1 MERNFSSE
9 HTRDTS
15 ACGAVLMDHL
25 LNAVGRS
32 LISKRARQLSRTKE
46 KNKQRE
52 RDRQRER
59 ERGRNQDR
67 TAPLGGSCERGKVTI
82 HQEGP
87 SLAETRGD
95 RGDLR
100 SLGGGAAAAHL
111 QRVNWR
117 ESC

>member
-59 ERGRNQDR
+59 ERERKESGQDGTPGRE
-67 TAPLGGSCERGKVTI
+67 L
-82 HQEGP
+82 
-87 SLAETRGD
+87 
-95 RGDLR
+95 
-100 SLGGGAAAAHL
+100 
-111 QRVNWR
+111 
-117 ESC
+117 